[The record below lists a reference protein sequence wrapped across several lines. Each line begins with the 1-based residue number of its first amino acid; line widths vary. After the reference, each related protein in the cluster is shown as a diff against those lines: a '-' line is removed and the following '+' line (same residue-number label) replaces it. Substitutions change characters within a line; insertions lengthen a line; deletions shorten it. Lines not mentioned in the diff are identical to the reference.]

1 MLHAIRRWAIFSSS
15 GIWGFAIIVGVKNR
29 LGMSASVLY
38 IKSEVLDRAV
48 GNVLFRH
55 KGGDV
60 IHLEECPVETVG
72 VFA

>member
-1 MLHAIRRWAIFSSS
+1 
-15 GIWGFAIIVGVKNR
+15 
-29 LGMSASVLY
+29 MSASVLY
-38 IKSEVLDRAV
+38 IKSEVLDRVV

-60 IHLEECPVETVG
+60 IYLEECPIETVG

>member
-1 MLHAIRRWAIFSSS
+1 
-15 GIWGFAIIVGVKNR
+15 
-29 LGMSASVLY
+29 MSASVLY

-60 IHLEECPVETVG
+60 IYLEECPAETVG